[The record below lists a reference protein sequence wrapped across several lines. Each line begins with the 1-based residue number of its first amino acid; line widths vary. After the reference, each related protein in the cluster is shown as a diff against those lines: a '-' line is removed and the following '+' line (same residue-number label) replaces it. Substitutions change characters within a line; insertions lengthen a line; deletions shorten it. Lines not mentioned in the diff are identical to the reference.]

1 MLCTCLGV
9 KLIAPV
15 KYGVNIINLQLNKNL
30 KLLHNTETFFLVRFI
45 GEELSDALIRDLFWS
60 KLGKSELQ
68 IDSIYLNEYF
78 FPSSIVKSNQIAKT
92 IESIWPLN
100 QIL

>member
-1 MLCTCLGV
+1 M
-9 KLIAPV
+9 IAPV

-100 QIL
+100 KIL